1 MSVDKKLVQMT
12 VEEYIN
18 TVASDAP
25 APGGGSAS
33 ALCGAQGAG
42 LVTMV
47 AGLTVGK
54 KKYADREGA
63 AKAVINGGMPFVE
76 GLKSQIDRDTEAFE
90 LVSKAF
96 KLPKETDEEKKARS
110 AAIQA
115 GTLTAT
121 EVPFDTMK
129 MALEALR
136 NARGLLDGF
145 NASAASDLGVAAL
158 ELLACVKG
166 AWLNVL
172 INIGSLKD
180 REKAEEFRARGLEM
194 VAEAQTLSD
203 EIYGNAMRFILE

>member
-1 MSVDKKLVQMT
+1 MDKKLVDMT
-12 VEEYIN
+12 VDEYIG
-18 TVASDAP
+18 TVASDSP

-54 KKYADREGA
+54 KKYADREEA
-63 AKAVINGGMPFVE
+63 SKAVIRGGMPIVD
-76 GLKSQIDRDTEAFE
+76 GLKGQIDRDTEAFE
-90 LVSKAF
+90 LVSNAF
-96 KLPKETDEEKKARS
+96 KLPKESEEDKKARS

-145 NASAASDLGVAAL
+145 NTSAASDLGVAAL

-180 REKAEEFRARGLEM
+180 RAKAEDFRARGLEIL
-194 VAEAQTLSD
+194 AEAQTLSD
-203 EIYGNAMRFILE
+203 EIYDNAMRFILE

>member
-1 MSVDKKLVQMT
+1 MDKKLVRMT
-12 VEEYIN
+12 VEEYID
-18 TVASDAP
+18 TVASSSP

-54 KKYADREGA
+54 KKYADREEA
-63 AKAVINGGMPFVE
+63 AKAVIEGGMPCVD
-76 GLKSQIDRDTEAFE
+76 GLKGQIDRDTEAFE
-90 LVSKAF
+90 LVSSAF

-136 NARGLLDGF
+136 NARGLLEGF
-145 NASAASDLGVAAL
+145 NTSAASDLGVAAL

-180 REKAEEFRARGLEM
+180 RERAERFRAEGLEIL
-194 VAEAQTLSD
+194 AEAQTLSD
-203 EIYGNAMRFILE
+203 EIYDNAMRFICE